1 MSWSLKPDLYYS
13 SIYAVELDELAA
25 RGVTA
30 IVIDLDNTIV
40 ARDTRLLDDRGRAW
54 AAAAK
59 LRFQVAIVSNNTQS
73 YPPVMASEL
82 GVLLVAPAMKPLR
95 RGFIKAMESLGVTAE
110 QTAIIGDQIFTDVL
124 GGNRTG
130 ITTVLVDPLVPQ
142 DLPHTLVLRR
152 FEALIMAG
160 RHPLA

>member
-1 MSWSLKPDLYYS
+1 MSWSLTPDLYYS
-13 SIYAVELDELAA
+13 SLYAVDMDELAR
-25 RGVTA
+25 RGLDA

-40 ARDTRLLDDRGRAW
+40 PRDTCLLDDRGREW
-54 AAAAK
+54 AARTKDRFK
-59 LRFQVAIVSNNTQS
+59 LAIVSNNSQA
-73 YPPVMASEL
+73 YPTSMADEL
-82 GVLLVAPAMKPLR
+82 DVLLVAPAMKPLR
-95 RGFIKAMESLGVTAE
+95 RGFRRAMELLGADAS

-152 FEALIMAG
+152 FEALIMRG

>member
-1 MSWSLKPDLYYS
+1 MSWRLTPDYYYS
-13 SIYAVELDELAA
+13 SIYAVDLDELAG
-25 RGVTA
+25 RGITA

-40 ARDTRLLDDRGRAW
+40 PRDTCLLDDRGRAW
-54 AAAAK
+54 VAETK
-59 LRFQVAIVSNNTQS
+59 KRFQVAIVSNNTQA
-73 YPPVMASEL
+73 YPPVMAEEL
-82 GVLLVAPAMKPLR
+82 DVLLVAPAMKPLR
-95 RGFIKAMESLGVTAE
+95 RGFRKAMELLGVKEAE
-110 QTAIIGDQIFTDVL
+110 TAIIGDQVFTDVL

-152 FEALIMAG
+152 IEALIMAG

>member
-1 MSWSLKPDLYYS
+1 MNWSLKPDLYYS
-13 SIYAVELDELAA
+13 SLYAVDLDELAR

-40 ARDTRLLDDRGRAW
+40 PRDTCLLDDRGRQWVART
-54 AAAAK
+54 K
-59 LRFQVAIVSNNTQS
+59 ERFQLAIVSNNTQA
-73 YPPVMASEL
+73 YPATMASEL
-82 GVLLVAPAMKPLR
+82 DVLLVAPAMKPSR
-95 RGFIKAMESLGVTAE
+95 RGFRKAMELLGVDEAH
-110 QTAIIGDQIFTDVL
+110 TAIIGDQVFTDVL

-152 FEALIMAG
+152 VEALIMAG
-160 RHPLA
+160 RRPLA